1 MKRVTSMLLCLLML
15 FSISAF
21 ALPNPSSSSET
32 VESDSALEYAQIHL
46 SNTLPFLKEDELSF
60 LPEDASVSLG
70 SKIAMYD
77 STLTPLPYSAYP
89 VFYENDVIAI
99 ATVTEDEFGE
109 KNFQVGMQFAN
120 ELSDFIQEEENNQ
133 IAVIVEEDSICLINS
148 QNESVMISNSETSNV
163 PSSSALPNG
172 SANLSTSVISP
183 SVSVS
188 AALVTRSGTDSG
200 TVPVKYV
207 PQGNHP
213 LCWASCM
220 ASIVNYYKGTN
231 YGATQIANTVAHYN
245 GQGEYTGATIEECAY
260 WYNSTYNI
268 ISHQS
273 NSKLSYDTVYSNAS
287 NGKPIH
293 AFCSNYT
300 NPSDDGHYVV
310 VRGCYISNSVVYY
323 RIMNPWS
330 PSSGGGLLVVQMRSD
345 GSFDIVG
352 DDTFR
357 QNKYLYFS

>member
-109 KNFQVGMQFAN
+109 KNFQIGVQFAN

-207 PQGNHP
+207 SQGGRNSK
-213 LCWASCM
+213 LCWAACM

-231 YGATQIANTVAHYN
+231 HSASQVAYAVGGDYD
-245 GQGEYTGATIEECAY
+245 GQKLNDVAY
-260 WYNSTYNI
+260 WYNAHYGIVAN
-268 ISHQS
+268 QS
-273 NSKLSYDTVYSNAS
+273 YSKLSYDTVYNNAS

-293 AFCSNYT
+293 ASCKNLT
-300 NPSDDGHYVV
+300 DTSDNALGHDVV

-323 RIMNPWS
+323 RIMNPW
-330 PSSGGGLLVVQMRSD
+330 GVNGGLLVVQMRSD

>member
-109 KNFQVGMQFAN
+109 KNFQIGVQFAN

-188 AALVTRSGTDSG
+188 AAPVTRSGTDSG

-207 PQGNHP
+207 SQGGRNST
-213 LCWASCM
+213 LCWAACM

-231 YGATQIANTVAHYN
+231 YSASQVAYAVGGDYD
-245 GQGEYTGATIEECAY
+245 GQKLNDVAY
-260 WYNSTYNI
+260 WFNSKYGIVAN
-268 ISHQS
+268 QVY
-273 NSKLSYDTVYSNAS
+273 SKLSYNTVYNNAS
-287 NGKPIH
+287 NGKPIY
-293 AFCSNYT
+293 ASCSNYT
-300 NPSDDGHYVV
+300 SPSDDGHAVV

-323 RIMNPWS
+323 RIMNPW
-330 PSSGGGLLVVQMRSD
+330 GVNGGLLVVQMRSD
-345 GSFDIVG
+345 GSFDIVD

-357 QNKYLYFS
+357 QDKYLYFS